1 MARARPREKV
11 SAMERRP
18 HHDHEPLR
26 VVVAGGGVA
35 GLETLVA
42 LRGLAG
48 AATALT
54 LVSPE
59 DDFGVRALDVFEP
72 FGLGKSRRYPLAE
85 LAADL
90 DAGRHR
96 DAVVRVEAGD
106 RLLHLRSGAVL
117 EYDVLVLAL
126 GASPYPAYEHGVCF
140 DRAHEPDAFD
150 ELLADVRAE
159 FAGHVA
165 IVIPPGSAWTLPG
178 YELALMVAAF
188 EGVGRPNPP
197 RITLIT
203 PEHEPLSAFGPPA
216 SAMAREELAT
226 AGVELLAGA
235 HADVPSATIVR
246 VAGTR
251 RLRCDRVVHLPL
263 LAGPNVD
270 GIPCD
275 AAGFM
280 LVDERFRVTGEDAVF
295 AVGDGTAGPYKQGGL
310 AAQQADVV
318 AGQIAELAGA
328 DHVARPYQPVLRGL
342 LRTAHGPRYLRAEP
356 PGGGGSAEV
365 SEQCL
370 WWPPSKVASR
380 WLTPWLAARDLEG
393 RPAPATR
400 RLPSG
405 GISSVVDAPGP

>member
-1 MARARPREKV
+1 MH
-11 SAMERRP
+11 RRP
-18 HHDHEPLR
+18 QHDFDHKPLR

-42 LRGLAG
+42 VRGLAG
-48 AATALT
+48 AATSLT

-59 DDFGVRALDVFEP
+59 DDFSVRALDVFEP
-72 FGLGKSRRYPLAE
+72 FGLGKPRRYPLAE

-96 DAVVRVEAGD
+96 DAVVRVEADD

-117 EYDVLVLAL
+117 EYDVLVLAV
-126 GASPYPAYEHGVCF
+126 GALPYPAYEQGVCF

-150 ELLADVRAE
+150 DLLSDVRAK

-188 EGVGRPNPP
+188 EGVGRAGPP
-197 RITLIT
+197 RVTLVT
-203 PEHEPLSAFGPPA
+203 PEHEPLSAFGRPA

-226 AGVELLAGA
+226 AGVELLTGA
-235 HADVPSATIVR
+235 HADVPSATLVR
-246 VAGTR
+246 IAGTQP
-251 RLRCDRVVHLPL
+251 LGCDRVVHLPL
-263 LAGPNVD
+263 LAGPDVNGVACD
-270 GIPCD
+270 GG
-275 AAGFM
+275 GFM
-280 LVDERFRVTGEDAVF
+280 LADERFRMTGEDAIF

-318 AGQIAELAGA
+318 AGQIAERAGA
-328 DHVARPYQPVLRGL
+328 EHAARPYQPVLRGL
-342 LRTAHGPRYLRAEP
+342 LRTAHGPRYMRAEP
-356 PGGGGSAEV
+356 PGGGRSAEV

-393 RPAPATR
+393 RPAPSPR

-405 GISSVVDAPGP
+405 GISSVVDGPRP